1 VKSFFKLWPF
11 IKPRWKLI
19 FLSILLS
26 IPLSAIRFSPAPLI
40 QFLTDK
46 VLVEK
51 NTKMLV
57 LLPLGVIGLYLLNV
71 GVRFGHAYLV
81 RLANE
86 NILRDIKEKL
96 FTHYLSLSSS
106 FFNDSQVGSLI
117 SRITNDTF
125 NIGQGTI
132 NLSGLIRE
140 VVTFLGLAIYA
151 LKLNPKLLGLSI
163 VIGPG
168 LVWLGRRTGKLMKN
182 YALKMQEANARVYSV
197 LQEAFTGFK
206 VIKAFAL
213 EKMSFSRF
221 QNANDEY
228 VKYALKAARVEEIA
242 GPVVELMSAIAVAL
256 ILYVGGSDVV
266 KGRLTPGE
274 LMAFFTCF
282 GLMIN
287 PIRAMNDTYL
297 KFNNA
302 GASADRVEEA
312 LKIVSDIKEDPNA
325 ISLEAFNDKIEFC
338 DLGFRYQSNL
348 PFIFKNINFE
358 LKKGKSIALVGASGQ
373 GKSTLIALLLRF
385 YDPTE
390 GKILIDG
397 YDIKKIKIE
406 SLRKLMALVSQDVF
420 LFNDTI
426 YANIACGKENASYDE
441 VMAAAQA
448 AYALPF
454 IEKLPQ
460 GFNTIVGDRGQKLSG
475 GERQRISIARAILRN
490 SPILLLDEATSSLDN
505 ESEKEVQKALEK
517 LMQGKTSLVIAHRL
531 STIKN
536 SDQILVLSQG
546 KIIET
551 GTHEELLQRQGEYA
565 RFYQLMS

>member
-1 VKSFFKLWPF
+1 
-11 IKPRWKLI
+11 
-19 FLSILLS
+19 
-26 IPLSAIRFSPAPLI
+26 
-40 QFLTDK
+40 
-46 VLVEK
+46 
-51 NTKMLV
+51 
-57 LLPLGVIGLYLLNV
+57 
-71 GVRFGHAYLV
+71 
-81 RLANE
+81 
-86 NILRDIKEKL
+86 
-96 FTHYLSLSSS
+96 
-106 FFNDSQVGSLI
+106 
-117 SRITNDTF
+117 
-125 NIGQGTI
+125 
-132 NLSGLIRE
+132 
-140 VVTFLGLAIYA
+140 
-151 LKLNPKLLGLSI
+151 
-163 VIGPG
+163 
-168 LVWLGRRTGKLMKN
+168 MKN

>member
-1 VKSFFKLWPF
+1 MKSFFKLWPF